1 MAKQMQPEQRK
12 HYEDAMIGFLLA
24 HPEHI
29 SEVHQILL
37 DQTYFTN
44 HDNAVTYYF
53 LCEMDSHGIVPKG
66 RQLPAELFRL
76 SNSDSGKKK
85 HLVYS
90 HGDDMALNRS
100 LAQCLALWNKEYGG
114 VDGYKELAKFI
125 KWHCHDSLRIQ
136 ELAQDIADKVGG
148 VPAQDSQEFAT
159 SLSQKFDKI
168 ALRVQDAG
176 ELQHISEAT
185 DDIEAVLDRM
195 GKWEP
200 ISNSIETGL
209 KGLDNVLGGLN
220 GGEIIV
226 LAAQTGAGKSLLNS
240 DIIPTPDGWRRVGDI
255 RPDDMLFDRHGRP
268 TRVDR
273 VYPQAEPL
281 EVYEIEL
288 KDGRKIKC
296 SEDHLWTVYRMTRKH
311 NKPAWGAVDL
321 SVKDMLAKGY
331 VKETLTENGNV
342 RHHYKF
348 KLPVCEPVEYPEAVL
363 PLDPY
368 FVGAFLGDGSTTDS
382 VRQLTFVCSDE
393 DVETVQRLA
402 EILGASDYGRNSIA
416 NYSWHFVL
424 PPEQQSSRR
433 NLFLT
438 RDVFASLPEM
448 CCLANDKC
456 IPAVY
461 KTASV
466 EQRWELVRGLMDT
479 DGAIGLAYS
488 TNGKPKGRLSF
499 ATTSQRLAEDFQEV
513 MWSLGI
519 EARISTQDRRGKT
532 HLGPNGKTYVRKS
545 VEYQVNIV
553 CPNDMKEQFFHLERK
568 KALARQLADVKA
580 DRDYRFQPIVAI
592 RDLGYK
598 ADMTCFLV
606 DNDEHLFLA
615 SDYVVTHNTALS
627 MAIAENVA
635 LGIGTGEPHS
645 VIIFSLEMMN
655 TQLHFRLASRL
666 GHINTEKFNL
676 DYRSIVNRQTRID
689 KGENLPPDE
698 IDQLERDKEDFRR
711 RYERLRETV
720 QYAKSLPIYQDTA
733 GNMNVSV
740 MKTMISQKQKE
751 MEENGEPPLGLV
763 IIDYLQILQPTPE
776 DANENRSVVVGNMSR
791 RIKQMAK
798 DAGVPVLLLAQLN
811 RQSDVDQKPKLSH
824 LRESGSIEQDA
835 DKVIFLYCEYASRE
849 LRDYASEYDTEAQ
862 QDLAMKRDQ
871 MKVKIAVEKNRQ
883 GRQGEVNA
891 IFDKQYQNFVTQTPS
906 FKKGETFETFFDK
919 YYQKTRTGR
928 DLFWPMK
935 VGEVAPILEKYRS
948 IGLVECEYLG
958 PDNQIVLP
966 EDGSRAGATM
976 TVSSRRPARRSAQ
989 PTLEEDLGSS
999 FSEDPGEEY
1008 EPPRDSVPPWEQT
1021 PQPAPRA
1028 DTTAPAAPATASPQ
1042 PDTDDLSDPD
1052 ERYDKGWHEPPFSKG
1067 GSDGDS
1073 VGEPHSDLD
1082 VSSDFGIYD
1091 DDDEEFDLSGIEEF
1105 SYGSDDDEDY
1115 LDDSDDSDDDGDDG
1129 DDDGSLALLDE
1140 LSDKL

>member
-76 SNSDSGKKK
+76 SNSETGKKR

-100 LAQCLALWNKEYGG
+100 LAQCLALWNREYGG
-114 VDGYKELAKFI
+114 TDGYKELAKFI

-148 VPAQDSQEFAT
+148 IPAQDSQEFAT

-195 GKWEP
+195 GNWEP

-226 LAAQTGAGKSLLNS
+226 LAAQTGAGK
-240 DIIPTPDGWRRVGDI
+240 
-255 RPDDMLFDRHGRP
+255 
-268 TRVDR
+268 
-273 VYPQAEPL
+273 
-281 EVYEIEL
+281 
-288 KDGRKIKC
+288 
-296 SEDHLWTVYRMTRKH
+296 
-311 NKPAWGAVDL
+311 
-321 SVKDMLAKGY
+321 
-331 VKETLTENGNV
+331 
-342 RHHYKF
+342 
-348 KLPVCEPVEYPEAVL
+348 
-363 PLDPY
+363 
-368 FVGAFLGDGSTTDS
+368 
-382 VRQLTFVCSDE
+382 
-393 DVETVQRLA
+393 
-402 EILGASDYGRNSIA
+402 
-416 NYSWHFVL
+416 
-424 PPEQQSSRR
+424 
-433 NLFLT
+433 
-438 RDVFASLPEM
+438 
-448 CCLANDKC
+448 
-456 IPAVY
+456 
-461 KTASV
+461 
-466 EQRWELVRGLMDT
+466 
-479 DGAIGLAYS
+479 
-488 TNGKPKGRLSF
+488 
-499 ATTSQRLAEDFQEV
+499 
-513 MWSLGI
+513 
-519 EARISTQDRRGKT
+519 
-532 HLGPNGKTYVRKS
+532 
-545 VEYQVNIV
+545 
-553 CPNDMKEQFFHLERK
+553 
-568 KALARQLADVKA
+568 
-580 DRDYRFQPIVAI
+580 
-592 RDLGYK
+592 
-598 ADMTCFLV
+598 
-606 DNDEHLFLA
+606 
-615 SDYVVTHNTALS
+615 TALS

-689 KGENLPPDE
+689 KGENMPPDE
-698 IDQLERDKEDFRR
+698 IDQLERDKADFRR

-935 VGEVAPILEKYRS
+935 VGEVAPSLEKYRS

-966 EDGSRAGATM
+966 DDGSQAGPSTM
-976 TVSSRRPARRSAQ
+976 TVSSRPVARKAQ
-989 PTLEEDLGSS
+989 PTLDEDLGSS
-999 FSEDPGEEY
+999 FSEDAGGY
-1008 EPPRDSVPPWEQT
+1008 EQPQDSVPPWEQA
-1021 PQPAPRA
+1021 PASKAQLASPAPA
-1028 DTTAPAAPATASPQ
+1028 PQ
-1042 PDTDDLSDPD
+1042 PDTDDVSDPD
-1052 ERYDKGWHEPPFSKG
+1052 ERYDRGWHEPPFSKG
-1067 GSDGDS
+1067 TDAARDA
-1073 VGEPHSDLD
+1073 GEEHSDLD
-1082 VSSDFGIYD
+1082 VSSDFGLY
-1091 DDDEEFDLSGIEEF
+1091 DDDEEFDLSGVEEF
-1105 SYGSDDDEDY
+1105 SYGDDDDDEYIDDY
-1115 LDDSDDSDDDGDDG
+1115 DGPDDDSDDSDEEGDD
-1129 DDDGSLALLDE
+1129 SLALLDE
-1140 LSDKL
+1140 LSGKL